1 MKNPFEIIEARLN
14 GIEDLLLELKQSRKQ
29 FSKSI
34 QSENFLTV
42 NEAAKFLCLSKYTI
56 YSKVSKGEIPFMKRS
71 KRLYFSK
78 NALIEYIKAG
88 KAPSNSNL
96 IEEVDEKLT
105 DLGLKQ
111 SAKN

>member
-14 GIEDLLLELKQSRKQ
+14 GIEDLLLELKHSRKQ

-34 QSENFLTV
+34 QPENFLTV
-42 NEAAKFLCLSKYTI
+42 NEAARFLSLSKFTI

-78 NALIEYIKAG
+78 IALIEYIKVG
-88 KAPSNSNL
+88 KVS
-96 IEEVDEKLT
+96 
-105 DLGLKQ
+105 
-111 SAKN
+111 